1 MGNFFSGK
9 REDGGEREIGGERE
23 RGVGGWTGRKT
34 GIF

>member
-23 RGVGGWTGRKT
+23 SGVGGWTGRKT